1 MDYTP
6 TFRIADCHFKQ
17 NDGIMAETTIVCGEK
32 KTVVDAN
39 GNGRLDAVSNTIK
52 QFFGI
57 SYELSIYEEHALSQ
71 GSSSKAMSYVGITC
85 NGKMYWGAGIDED
98 IIKSSIHALVVAV
111 NKLPDIANDE
121 KYQDERFVEMM
132 NFIQANYQHVTLETM
147 SVQFNLSEPY
157 ISKYIKDKSGK
168 TFGDH
173 VTATRMK
180 KAKALLKNGNMTVED
195 ISYSVGYQNV
205 EHFNRSF
212 KKIFD
217 MTPVE
222 YRKMSRSNI

>member
-1 MDYTP
+1 
-6 TFRIADCHFKQ
+6 
-17 NDGIMAETTIVCGEK
+17 
-32 KTVVDAN
+32 
-39 GNGRLDAVSNTIK
+39 
-52 QFFGI
+52 
-57 SYELSIYEEHALSQ
+57 
-71 GSSSKAMSYVGITC
+71 
-85 NGKMYWGAGIDED
+85 
-98 IIKSSIHALVVAV
+98 
-111 NKLPDIANDE
+111 
-121 KYQDERFVEMM
+121 
-132 NFIQANYQHVTLETM
+132 M

-168 TFGDH
+168 TFGDI
-173 VTATRMK
+173 VAATRMK

-195 ISYSVGYQNV
+195 ISYAVGYQSV